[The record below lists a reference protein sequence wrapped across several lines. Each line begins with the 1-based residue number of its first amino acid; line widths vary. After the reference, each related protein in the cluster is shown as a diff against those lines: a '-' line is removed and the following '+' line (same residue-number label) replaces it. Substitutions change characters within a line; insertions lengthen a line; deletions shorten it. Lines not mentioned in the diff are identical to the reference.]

1 MVDSR
6 HIITRLLSNAGISI
20 NGSNPWDIQVHDE
33 KLYSR
38 VLSGGS
44 LALGESYMDG
54 WWDCKELDQFFYKIL
69 IAGLDRKALGWK
81 NMIIPFIKAK
91 LLNRQRSK
99 AYNIGE
105 KHYDIGNELY
115 TAMLDKNMQYSCGYW
130 KDAKTLDQAQL
141 AKMDLICRKLKLKRG
156 DTLLDIGCGWGTL
169 LRYAA
174 KKYGIKGVGIT
185 FSNEQAKL
193 AREIC
198 KGLPVEI
205 RVQDYR
211 LVKEKFDKI
220 VSLGMIEHVGFK
232 NYKIFMKTVKS
243 CLKDDGL
250 FLLHTIGSNRTTT
263 GPGEPWTDKYIFPDG
278 KLPSIKQLV
287 DAAEGLFFKED
298 FHNFGPY
305 YDKTLMAWNANF
317 RKAWPKLKDKYDE
330 RFYRM
335 WNYYLLS
342 CAGGFRAR
350 NNQLWQFVFSN
361 RKEAYESVR

>member
-1 MVDSR
+1 MGAKETV
-6 HIITRLLSNAGISI
+6 IKLLSDAGIAV
-20 NGSNPWDIQVHDE
+20 NGNNPWDIQVHND
-33 KLYSR
+33 KFYSR
-38 VLSGGS
+38 VLAGGS

-54 WWDCKELDQFFYKIL
+54 WWDCKELDQFFYKI
-69 IAGLDRKALGWK
+69 IKGGLEKKPLGWT
-81 NMIIPFIKAK
+81 NLIIPFLKAK
-91 LLNRQRSK
+91 LFNRQRSK

-115 TAMLDKNMQYSCGYW
+115 AAMLDKNMQYSCGYW
-130 KDAKTLDQAQL
+130 KDAKTLDQAQIY
-141 AKMDLICRKLKLKRG
+141 KMDLICKKLKLKKG

-185 FSNEQAKL
+185 VSKKQAEL

-205 RVQDYR
+205 RVQGYR

-220 VSLGMIEHVGFK
+220 VSVGMIEHVGYK
-232 NYKIFMKTVKS
+232 NYRTYMSVVKK
-243 CLKDDGL
+243 CLKDNGL
-250 FLLHTIGSNRTTT
+250 FLLHTIGRNKTTMA
-263 GPGEPWTDKYIFPDG
+263 PSEPWIDKYIFPDG
-278 KLPSIKQLV
+278 KTPSMVQVTK
-287 DAAEGLFFKED
+287 AAEGIFHMED
-298 FHNFGPY
+298 FQGFGPD

-350 NNQLWQFVFSN
+350 HNQVWQFVFSN
-361 RKEAYESVR
+361 SKEVYRGVR